1 MTKMTE
7 KKDRKNYHS
16 VRIKKNMHNN
26 CIDFNFVL
34 RDLIIN
40 KQMELETKRL
50 TIRPITLAD

>member
-1 MTKMTE
+1 MTE